1 MLKLIADYHTHTRF
15 SHGKGDIEDN
25 VRAAVRLGLK
35 TIAITDHGY
44 GHVGFGI
51 RKTDLPLMKETISI
65 MRKRYPDIE
74 ILLGM
79 EANILDP
86 DGTLDV
92 DKEDLQ
98 HLDILL
104 AGYHFGSVP
113 RGLAGLKFHGANF
126 MVRGGFHK
134 ELSLELNTLA
144 FCNAML
150 RYPVTILTHPGAKG
164 PVDIARVAAVAAQR
178 GTWLEINSHHG
189 YLTVEQIAEAAASGA
204 KFVVSSDAHR
214 PEDVGHCDDGL
225 RRALEAGL
233 KPEQLV
239 NYRMERDT

>member
-25 VRAAVRLGLK
+25 VRAAISLGLE
-35 TIAITDHGY
+35 TVAISDHGY
-44 GHVGFGI
+44 GHMGFGI
-51 RKTDLPLMKETISI
+51 RKTDLPLMKETIRI
-65 MRKRYPDIE
+65 LRNRYPEIE

-92 DKEDLQ
+92 DDEDMK

-104 AGYHFGSVP
+104 AGYHFGSAP
-113 RGLAGLKFHGANF
+113 KGWAGLRYHGANF
-126 MVRGGFHK
+126 MVRGGFHSA
-134 ELSLELNTLA
+134 LSKELNTQA

-150 RYPVTILTHPGAKG
+150 RYPINILTHPGAKG
-164 PVDIARVAAVAAQR
+164 PVDISRVAAVASQR
-178 GTWLEINSHHG
+178 GVWLEINSHHG
-189 YLTVEQIAEAAASGA
+189 YLTVDQIAEAAPSGV

-214 PEDVGHCDDGL
+214 PEDVGRCEAGL
-225 RRALEAGL
+225 QRALEAGL
-233 KPEQLV
+233 EPDQLI
-239 NYRMERDT
+239 NFRME